1 VNGAD
6 RALLSLLA
14 VSKSFPGVRALNK
27 VSLDVRSGEVH
38 GLVGENGAGKS
49 TLMAIASGALVA
61 DEGQVVIDGQACSGE
76 PDRASAA
83 GLSIVHQEPLLMP
96 DLTVAENLYLGIRA
110 DSRPSINEM
119 QKFAETALRQWSDDH
134 GIRPNDRVD
143 ALSAEKRFIVEIVK
157 ATVFDQTVLILDE
170 PTEHLAAEDVER
182 LFTRIRA
189 IAAKG
194 TAVVYISHRLKEL
207 MQIVDR
213 LTVLRDGEA
222 VGTFEIETMSEENIV
237 KLIVGK
243 EIETE
248 FPAKAGDLQ
257 NSEEVLRI
265 RNFQGKGFQDVAF
278 ALRRGE
284 ILGLAGIDANGQ
296 REFLRGL
303 AGLVA
308 STGSVNIKGTEIKLS
323 GGPAAAKAGIS
334 FVSGERHKESIVS
347 GQSVRTNF
355 SFRSLDKDERFLF
368 LSERS
373 ESRRAYS
380 AVARYAVKTP
390 TLQTSVNSLSGGN
403 QQKLVIAGA
412 LAAEPEVL
420 LVDQP
425 TQGVDVGARME
436 IYRHLRN
443 AANSGMAIIVV
454 SSDANEVASL
464 CDRVMIF
471 SRGRIIAELKG
482 ADVREEEI
490 TSAVIKST
498 TVRDRVASSA
508 KGFWRWAAGDS
519 APTVMVLAVVLL
531 MGLVAAEVNP
541 YYLTPRSISG
551 MLALVAILATV
562 SYAQLLLMLMGG
574 IDLSVGPLM
583 GLVGVVGS
591 YFWLENAGLAQRGLG
606 IIVMIIVSALA
617 GALNFGLIEVVE
629 LHPLIATL
637 ASYMGLQAVSL
648 ILRPQPGGATDFDIL
663 DMLTAKL
670 GAAPVIFIVATV
682 VGLGLEYLLFR
693 SRLGI
698 SVRGHG
704 SRPEAARIA
713 GIDQKRMRLLGYVG
727 CSLLA
732 GLAGVM
738 LIGQVGIGDPRAGIS
753 YTLTSIAAAV
763 IGGASL
769 FGGRGSFIG
778 ALLGS
783 VLIIQVNQ
791 VAEFLHL
798 DSAWN
803 SYLLGAMIVGAV
815 GFYSFSRKKVQV

>member
-1 VNGAD
+1 VNGAG
-6 RALLSLLA
+6 RVLLSLLA

-61 DEGQVVIDGQACSGE
+61 DEGQVVIDGQVCSGE

-96 DLTVAENLYLGIRA
+96 DLTVAENLYLGTRA
-110 DSRPSINEM
+110 ESRPSINEM

-248 FPAKAGDLQ
+248 FPTKAGDLQ

-278 ALRRGE
+278 AVRRGE

-308 STGSVNIKGTEIKLS
+308 STGSVNIKGAEIKLS

-403 QQKLVIAGA
+403 QQKLVIASA

-531 MGLVAAEVNP
+531 MGLVAAQVNP

-606 IIVMIIVSALA
+606 IILMIIVSALA
-617 GALNFGLIEVVE
+617 GALNFGLIEVVK

-663 DMLTAKL
+663 DMLTAQL

-682 VGLGLEYLLFR
+682 VGLGLEYILFR

>member
-1 VNGAD
+1 
-6 RALLSLLA
+6 
-14 VSKSFPGVRALNK
+14 
-27 VSLDVRSGEVH
+27 
-38 GLVGENGAGKS
+38 
-49 TLMAIASGALVA
+49 
-61 DEGQVVIDGQACSGE
+61 
-76 PDRASAA
+76 
-83 GLSIVHQEPLLMP
+83 
-96 DLTVAENLYLGIRA
+96 
-110 DSRPSINEM
+110 
-119 QKFAETALRQWSDDH
+119 
-134 GIRPNDRVD
+134 
-143 ALSAEKRFIVEIVK
+143 
-157 ATVFDQTVLILDE
+157 
-170 PTEHLAAEDVER
+170 
-182 LFTRIRA
+182 
-189 IAAKG
+189 
-194 TAVVYISHRLKEL
+194 
-207 MQIVDR
+207 
-213 LTVLRDGEA
+213 
-222 VGTFEIETMSEENIV
+222 
-237 KLIVGK
+237 LIVGK

-248 FPAKAGDLQ
+248 FPTKAGDLQ
-257 NSEEVLRI
+257 NSEQVLRI
-265 RNFQGKGFQDVAF
+265 SNFQGKGFQDVAF

-308 STGSVNIKGTEIKLS
+308 STGSVNIKGAEIKLS

-403 QQKLVIAGA
+403 QQKLVIASA

-482 ADVREEEI
+482 GDVREEEI

-591 YFWLENAGLAQRGLG
+591 YFWLENGGLAQRGLG
-606 IIVMIIVSALA
+606 IIAMIIVSALA
-617 GALNFGLIEVVE
+617 GSLNFGLIEVVE

-648 ILRPQPGGATDFDIL
+648 ILRPQPGGATDLDIL

>member
-1 VNGAD
+1 MNGAD
-6 RALLSLLA
+6 RVLLSLLS

-49 TLMAIASGALVA
+49 TLMAIASGALIA
-61 DEGQVVIDGQACSGE
+61 DEGQVVIDGQVCSGE

-96 DLTVAENLYLGIRA
+96 DLTVAENLYLGIRT

-248 FPAKAGDLQ
+248 FPTKAGDLQ
-257 NSEEVLRI
+257 NSEQVLRI
-265 RNFQGKGFQDVAF
+265 SNFQGKGFQDVAF

-308 STGSVNIKGTEIKLS
+308 STGSLNIKGAEIKLS

-403 QQKLVIAGA
+403 QQKLVIASA

-454 SSDANEVASL
+454 SSDAHEVASL

-482 ADVREEEI
+482 GDVREEEI

-508 KGFWRWAAGDS
+508 KGFWRWAAGDF

-531 MGLVAAEVNP
+531 MGLVATEVNP

-591 YFWLENAGLAQRGLG
+591 YFWLENGGLAQRGLG
-606 IIVMIIVSALA
+606 IIAMIIVSALA
-617 GALNFGLIEVVE
+617 GSLNFGLIEVVE

-670 GAAPVIFIVATV
+670 GGVPVIFIVATV

>member
-1 VNGAD
+1 VSGAD
-6 RALLSLLA
+6 RVLLSLLS

-61 DEGQVVIDGQACSGE
+61 DEGQVVIDGQVCSGE

-96 DLTVAENLYLGIRA
+96 DLTVAENLYLGIRT

-119 QKFAETALRQWSDDH
+119 QEFAETALRQWSDDH

-143 ALSAEKRFIVEIVK
+143 VLSAEKRFIVEIVK

-170 PTEHLAAEDVER
+170 PTEHLVAEDVER

-248 FPAKAGDLQ
+248 FPTKAGELQ

-265 RNFQGKGFQDVAF
+265 SNFQGKGFQDVAF

-308 STGSVNIKGTEIKLS
+308 STGSVNIKGAEIKLS

-334 FVSGERHKESIVS
+334 FVSGDRHKESIVS

-368 LSERS
+368 LSDRS

-403 QQKLVIAGA
+403 QQKLVIASA

-471 SRGRIIAELKG
+471 SRGRIIVELKG
-482 ADVREEEI
+482 VDVREEEI
-490 TSAVIKST
+490 TSAMIKST

-519 APTVMVLAVVLL
+519 APTVMVLAVVLV

-562 SYAQLLLMLMGG
+562 SYGQLLLMLMGG

-617 GALNFGLIEVVE
+617 GALNFGLIEVVQ

-648 ILRPQPGGATDFDIL
+648 ILRPQPGGATDLDIL

>member
-1 VNGAD
+1 MNGAD
-6 RALLSLLA
+6 RVLLSLLS

-49 TLMAIASGALVA
+49 TLMAIASGALIA
-61 DEGQVVIDGQACSGE
+61 DEGQVVIDGQVCSGE

-96 DLTVAENLYLGIRA
+96 DLTVAENLYLGIRT

-222 VGTFEIETMSEENIV
+222 VGTFEIETMSEGNIV

-248 FPAKAGDLQ
+248 FPTKAGDLQ
-257 NSEEVLRI
+257 NSEQVLRI
-265 RNFQGKGFQDVAF
+265 SNFQGKGFQDVAF

-308 STGSVNIKGTEIKLS
+308 GTGSVNIKGAEIKLS

-403 QQKLVIAGA
+403 QQKLVIASA

-471 SRGRIIAELKG
+471 SRGRIISELKG
-482 ADVREEEI
+482 GDVREEEI

-648 ILRPQPGGATDFDIL
+648 ILRPQPEGAIDFDIL

-670 GAAPVIFIVATV
+670 GAVPVIFVVATV

>member
-1 VNGAD
+1 
-6 RALLSLLA
+6 
-14 VSKSFPGVRALNK
+14 
-27 VSLDVRSGEVH
+27 
-38 GLVGENGAGKS
+38 
-49 TLMAIASGALVA
+49 M
-61 DEGQVVIDGQACSGE
+61 
-76 PDRASAA
+76 
-83 GLSIVHQEPLLMP
+83 
-96 DLTVAENLYLGIRA
+96 
-110 DSRPSINEM
+110 
-119 QKFAETALRQWSDDH
+119 RQWSDDH

-248 FPAKAGDLQ
+248 FPTKAGDLQ
-257 NSEEVLRI
+257 NSEQVLRI
-265 RNFQGKGFQDVAF
+265 SNFQGKGFQDVAF

-308 STGSVNIKGTEIKLS
+308 STGSLNIKGAEIKLS

-403 QQKLVIAGA
+403 QQKLVIASA

-454 SSDANEVASL
+454 SSDAHEVASL

-482 ADVREEEI
+482 GDVREEEI

-508 KGFWRWAAGDS
+508 KGFWRWAAGDF

-531 MGLVAAEVNP
+531 MGLVATEVNP

-591 YFWLENAGLAQRGLG
+591 YFWLENGGLAQRGLG
-606 IIVMIIVSALA
+606 IIAMIIVSALA
-617 GALNFGLIEVVE
+617 GSLNFGLIEVVE

-670 GAAPVIFIVATV
+670 GGVPVIFIVATV

>member
-1 VNGAD
+1 
-6 RALLSLLA
+6 
-14 VSKSFPGVRALNK
+14 
-27 VSLDVRSGEVH
+27 
-38 GLVGENGAGKS
+38 
-49 TLMAIASGALVA
+49 
-61 DEGQVVIDGQACSGE
+61 
-76 PDRASAA
+76 
-83 GLSIVHQEPLLMP
+83 
-96 DLTVAENLYLGIRA
+96 
-110 DSRPSINEM
+110 
-119 QKFAETALRQWSDDH
+119 
-134 GIRPNDRVD
+134 
-143 ALSAEKRFIVEIVK
+143 
-157 ATVFDQTVLILDE
+157 
-170 PTEHLAAEDVER
+170 
-182 LFTRIRA
+182 
-189 IAAKG
+189 
-194 TAVVYISHRLKEL
+194 
-207 MQIVDR
+207 
-213 LTVLRDGEA
+213 
-222 VGTFEIETMSEENIV
+222 
-237 KLIVGK
+237 
-243 EIETE
+243 
-248 FPAKAGDLQ
+248 
-257 NSEEVLRI
+257 
-265 RNFQGKGFQDVAF
+265 
-278 ALRRGE
+278 
-284 ILGLAGIDANGQ
+284 
-296 REFLRGL
+296 
-303 AGLVA
+303 
-308 STGSVNIKGTEIKLS
+308 
-323 GGPAAAKAGIS
+323 
-334 FVSGERHKESIVS
+334 
-347 GQSVRTNF
+347 
-355 SFRSLDKDERFLF
+355 
-368 LSERS
+368 
-373 ESRRAYS
+373 
-380 AVARYAVKTP
+380 
-390 TLQTSVNSLSGGN
+390 
-403 QQKLVIAGA
+403 
-412 LAAEPEVL
+412 
-420 LVDQP
+420 
-425 TQGVDVGARME
+425 
-436 IYRHLRN
+436 
-443 AANSGMAIIVV
+443 
-454 SSDANEVASL
+454 
-464 CDRVMIF
+464 
-471 SRGRIIAELKG
+471 
-482 ADVREEEI
+482 
-490 TSAVIKST
+490 
-498 TVRDRVASSA
+498 
-508 KGFWRWAAGDS
+508 
-519 APTVMVLAVVLL
+519 MVLAVVLL

-551 MLALVAILATV
+551 MLALVGILATV

-591 YFWLENAGLAQRGLG
+591 YFWLENSGLAQRGLG
-606 IIVMIIVSALA
+606 IIVMIIVSTLA

-670 GAAPVIFIVATV
+670 GAVPVIFIVATV

>member
-1 VNGAD
+1 
-6 RALLSLLA
+6 
-14 VSKSFPGVRALNK
+14 
-27 VSLDVRSGEVH
+27 
-38 GLVGENGAGKS
+38 
-49 TLMAIASGALVA
+49 MAIASGALIA
-61 DEGQVVIDGQACSGE
+61 DEGQVVIDGQVCSGE

-96 DLTVAENLYLGIRA
+96 DLTVAENLYLGIRTN
-110 DSRPSINEM
+110 SRPSINEM

-248 FPAKAGDLQ
+248 FPTKAGDLQ
-257 NSEEVLRI
+257 NSEQVLRI
-265 RNFQGKGFQDVAF
+265 SNFQGKGFQDVAF

-308 STGSVNIKGTEIKLS
+308 STGSLNIKGAEIKLS

-403 QQKLVIAGA
+403 QQKLVIASA

-454 SSDANEVASL
+454 SSDAHEVASL

-482 ADVREEEI
+482 GDVREEEI

-508 KGFWRWAAGDS
+508 KGFWRWAAGDF

-531 MGLVAAEVNP
+531 MGLVATEVNP

-591 YFWLENAGLAQRGLG
+591 YFWLENGGLAQRGLG
-606 IIVMIIVSALA
+606 IIAMIIVSALA
-617 GALNFGLIEVVE
+617 GSLNFGLIEVVE

-670 GAAPVIFIVATV
+670 GGVPVIFIVATV